1 MNEKNSSKLTV
12 APTFRYSLNKLLY
25 TRRMQKFLISR
36 VKSRARPCLFAR
48 TELFPPRQI
57 CRFIF
62 PVATL
67 IQNEYPCYTSKT
79 SIGEPS
85 SYSPAS
91 FRLFFVEN
99 SSAVRFS
106 NSEWNAW
113 REVTSLP
120 LFPFPETRS
129 PFPVR
134 LCAAYQPP
142 RLVESTP
149 PLSLSVR
156 VLSRRVSPHLFSPFA
171 ATGGASGA
179 PPPFNSAAESRIVR
193 YRNARAYTRCVRRLI
208 IPVNEGFAVRRRP
221 ADR

>member
-1 MNEKNSSKLTV
+1 MRMNEKNSSKLTV
-12 APTFRYSLNKLLY
+12 TPTFRYSLNKLLY

-36 VKSRARPCLFAR
+36 VKSRARPRLFAR

-149 PLSLSVR
+149 PLSLS
-156 VLSRRVSPHLFSPFA
+156 LSLSLFGFCR
-171 ATGGASGA
+171 GAYLRISF
-179 PPPFNSAAESRIVR
+179 PPLPRPEEHR
-193 YRNARAYTRCVRRLI
+193 
-208 IPVNEGFAVRRRP
+208 VRRRRSIRP
-221 ADR
+221 RNLALFDIETHVRTHGAYAA